1 MTNPIPGQFP
11 WQPFDF
17 EADFV
22 NDLRCIPLGV
32 RYKLDSCGEKLKL
45 PHWHRFTLA
54 QRQTLITLPCQ
65 PPAEIRAYRQ
75 RLRQWVYHQTGEWP
89 TDLAI
94 DPEPAWGRLDQI
106 PASVTAQASRLGTP
120 LSLDQWQALSPLQR
134 FALIKLSQ
142 AGHEHRNF
150 AQALAEFGLESPN
163 PNPPGSVEEPGRWPE
178 CAPPFGAESTP
189 G

>member
-32 RYKLDSCGEKLKL
+32 RYKLDSCGVKLKL

-65 PPAEIRAYRQ
+65 TPAEVQAYRQ
-75 RLRQWVYHQTGEWP
+75 RLRQWVYDQTGEWP

-94 DPEPAWGRLDQI
+94 DPEPAWGRLDHI
-106 PASVTAQASRLGTP
+106 PPSVTAQASRLGTP

-150 AQALAEFGLESPN
+150 ALALMEFNLSPVQ
-163 PNPPGSVEEPGRWPE
+163 PTG
-178 CAPPFGAESTP
+178 APPRAPYGEICHLEQR
-189 G
+189 